1 MHQAAPSSS
10 AVSEHRP
17 HLDRRSWSDW
27 CDEKGTTT
35 MNDNMWTQVLAHA
48 FTPYT

>member
-27 CDEKGTTT
+27 CDEKGTPT
-35 MNDNMWTQVLAHA
+35 MNDNMLTQVLAHA
-48 FTPYT
+48 FTPYI